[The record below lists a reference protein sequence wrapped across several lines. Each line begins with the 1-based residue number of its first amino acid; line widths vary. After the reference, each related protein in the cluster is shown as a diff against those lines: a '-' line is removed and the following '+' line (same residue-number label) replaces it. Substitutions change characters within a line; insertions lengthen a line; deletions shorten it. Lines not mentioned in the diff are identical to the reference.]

1 MSFNFCL
8 LFNSVTHT
16 VFSGNQ
22 ICEILHH
29 LLEHFGLPPS
39 QIICFDREQ
48 KTFLQFSFRFLYLIQ
63 KLSPCQKRLENRAI
77 PYTAVCLLPWRNY
90 FCRFSLQ
97 MDWAWWF
104 QHRTDPCD
112 QVWSL
117 HAEHIATGITPNNYF
132 LSDLKACL
140 PGIILGGWFSLWC
153 CKLVNICLMW
163 GVGASTLSAMAVDTT
178 LSSTLYWLWCHF
190 SQTSAEKTPLVLHS
204 SVGMAVPSHAASKT
218 Q

>member
-48 KTFLQFSFRFLYLIQ
+48 KTFLQFSFWFLYLIQ

-77 PYTAVCLLPWRNY
+77 PYTAVCLLPWRND

-140 PGIILGGWFSLWC
+140 PGIILGEDYQGIS
-153 CKLVNICLMW
+153 
-163 GVGASTLSAMAVDTT
+163 DR
-178 LSSTLYWLWCHF
+178 
-190 SQTSAEKTPLVLHS
+190 TPL
-204 SVGMAVPSHAASKT
+204 KKNRKI
-218 Q
+218 